1 MNAVFYP
8 AVFHPEETGYSVTV
22 PDIEGCFTQGDTM
35 DEAVRMA
42 QDAIGLMLEE
52 CAVCPTPSVPSSLP
66 VEAGDFV
73 VMVPF
78 DMAAYQKQF
87 RPVKK
92 TSGRLE
98 GKAPSCIILDSSA
111 PSGWAFLILFHLG
124 CPGCGSQRLLRCRL
138 HPAGRGPNSSSL
150 FPPLAAVVAVALPG
164 WALYFHSRSGSRL
177 AATLRIVPKMP
188 VLRLFFAWLSLAA

>member
-73 VMVPF
+73 VMVPLIWLLT
-78 DMAAYQKQF
+78 K
-87 RPVKK
+87 
-92 TSGRLE
+92 S
-98 GKAPSCIILDSSA
+98 SSA
-111 PSGWAFLILFHLG
+111 LLKRPSPSPLGSMMQPRPHTSTSPAFFRT
-124 CPGCGSQRLLRCRL
+124 P
-138 HPAGRGPNSSSL
+138 
-150 FPPLAAVVAVALPG
+150 
-164 WALYFHSRSGSRL
+164 
-177 AATLRIVPKMP
+177 
-188 VLRLFFAWLSLAA
+188 

>member
-1 MNAVFYP
+1 
-8 AVFHPEETGYSVTV
+8 
-22 PDIEGCFTQGDTM
+22 M

-66 VEAGDFV
+66 VEARDFV

-92 TSGRLE
+92 TLS
-98 GKAPSCIILDSSA
+98 
-111 PSGWAFLILFHLG
+111 
-124 CPGCGSQRLLRCRL
+124 
-138 HPAGRGPNSSSL
+138 
-150 FPPLAAVVAVALPG
+150 
-164 WALYFHSRSGSRL
+164 
-177 AATLRIVPKMP
+177 VP
-188 VLRLFFAWLSLAA
+188 AWLNDAAEAAHINFSGVLQDALKEKLHLA

>member
-92 TSGRLE
+92 TLS
-98 GKAPSCIILDSSA
+98 
-111 PSGWAFLILFHLG
+111 
-124 CPGCGSQRLLRCRL
+124 
-138 HPAGRGPNSSSL
+138 
-150 FPPLAAVVAVALPG
+150 
-164 WALYFHSRSGSRL
+164 
-177 AATLRIVPKMP
+177 VP
-188 VLRLFFAWLSLAA
+188 AWLNDAA